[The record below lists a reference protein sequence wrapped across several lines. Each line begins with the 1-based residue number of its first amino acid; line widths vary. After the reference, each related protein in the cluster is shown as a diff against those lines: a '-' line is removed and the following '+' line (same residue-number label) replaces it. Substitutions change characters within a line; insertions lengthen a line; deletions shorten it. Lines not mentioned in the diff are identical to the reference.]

1 MLGARGDPCLSFGAH
16 PTKRASKMTSFI
28 TTVVADY
35 GLELFSRSP
44 EAAAYISPSLHKESC
59 RNQRTRNQFRPRNA
73 TKGTSSYQLRQYAE
87 ATLGGGSLRK
97 IVKLPEGEDENEWL
111 AVNMVDF
118 YNHINLLYGSITEF
132 CSPQSCPE
140 MKATDEFEYL
150 WQDSENYKRPTKM
163 PAPTYI
169 EHLMVWVQSNIDN
182 EAVFP
187 SRIGVPFPKSFPSM
201 IRQVFKRMYRVASM
215 RLGTGRQ
222 DLENLGVAGQQPSNL
237 FPTTTSTP
245 RRHSIAV
252 IKMNVSRA
260 FVRAAN
266 TSATRVTIARR
277 AAAQPAIRSYATPA
291 SSADTKPP
299 VALYG
304 LDGTYASALYTAAVK
319 SQSLETV
326 AKALSSLQEIY
337 VKDPKLSN
345 IMQAPTLTTEDKSA
359 IIAELQKH
367 TGGQD
372 KADTVKNFLNTLAE
386 NNRLALLEG
395 VCTKFGELMG
405 AARGE
410 IELTV
415 TSATPLDNKTL
426 TRLESAVAKSQY
438 VGQGKKLKVT
448 NKVNSDILG
457 GLVVEIGDRTIDLSV
472 SSRISKM
479 NKLLTDTL

>member
-1 MLGARGDPCLSFGAH
+1 MNNATQEEMQPLSKEAKGNLGADAQPLSINCNS
-16 PTKRASKMTSFI
+16 PTSDHKSKNEVFEVSQDLGLTPPSGQPKMTSFI
-28 TTVVADY
+28 TTV
-35 GLELFSRSP
+35 
-44 EAAAYISPSLHKESC
+44 
-59 RNQRTRNQFRPRNA
+59 NQRTRNQFRPRNA

-150 WQDSENYKRPTKM
+150 WQDSENFKRPTKM

-201 IRQVFKRMYRVASM
+201 IRQVFKRMYRV
-215 RLGTGRQ
+215 
-222 DLENLGVAGQQPSNL
+222 
-237 FPTTTSTP
+237 
-245 RRHSIAV
+245 HSIAV

-319 SQSLETV
+319 SQSLDSV
-326 AKALSSLQEIY
+326 AKALSSLQEVY

-345 IMQAPTLTTEDKSA
+345 IMQAPTLTTDDKSA

-415 TSATPLDNKTL
+415 TSAAPLDNKTL

-472 SSRISKM
+472 SARISKM